1 VPIPKQNAVF
11 ETGFTGMWNG
21 AEREAFS
28 IKRFTAQ
35 LCVCSVQP
43 VMHCTMGKGHQ
54 ERPLQQERPC
64 VHQHACQYVYDVSH
78 AHGVP
83 LGWIILFKLG
93 GFSFKRK
100 IVNGKEV

>member
-1 VPIPKQNAVF
+1 MPILKQNAVF

-28 IKRFTAQ
+28 MKSFTAK

-54 ERPLQQERPC
+54 ERPLQQEERPC
-64 VHQHACQYVYDVSH
+64 VHQHACLCVYDVSH

-83 LGWIILFKLG
+83 LGWIKLFKLG
-93 GFSFKRK
+93 RFSLKEK
-100 IVNGKEV
+100 GKW